1 MNVCLI
7 GYGLTSL
14 FLAKALA
21 NLDIGVTIHFE
32 KKRQF
37 LSKNRTLAIS
47 QDNFKFIEEKIIKL
61 KKIKLWP
68 VDKMEIYISKNKKN
82 LSKILDFNNSSSNL
96 FFVVKN
102 NDFYKLL
109 ENDLKK
115 NKKIKKKIIRNISF
129 YSKLFKSNSYDL
141 IINCESNNTISKNLF
156 YNKFYKDYKTISYVT
171 TIDHK
176 SCTNKNASQVFT
188 KLGPVAFLPV
198 SKNKTSVVYSIK
210 KQKIQNINTFSQNE
224 FKELIFEYNKNYKI
238 QSVGKFEKFNLNFSL
253 PRKYFENKILAFGD
267 NLHKVHPLAGQGF
280 NMTLRDIKTFIEII
294 TEKKMLGLEINN
306 SIFQEFQYKT
316 KHFNFLFAS
325 GIDFINGFFG
335 IENKY
340 FNDLSLRFFNKLNNN
355 KVFKDL
361 FIDYANKG
369 FKI

>member
-115 NKKIKKKIIRNISF
+115 NKKIKKK
-129 YSKLFKSNSYDL
+129 
-141 IINCESNNTISKNLF
+141 
-156 YNKFYKDYKTISYVT
+156 
-171 TIDHK
+171 
-176 SCTNKNASQVFT
+176 
-188 KLGPVAFLPV
+188 
-198 SKNKTSVVYSIK
+198 
-210 KQKIQNINTFSQNE
+210 
-224 FKELIFEYNKNYKI
+224 
-238 QSVGKFEKFNLNFSL
+238 
-253 PRKYFENKILAFGD
+253 
-267 NLHKVHPLAGQGF
+267 
-280 NMTLRDIKTFIEII
+280 
-294 TEKKMLGLEINN
+294 
-306 SIFQEFQYKT
+306 
-316 KHFNFLFAS
+316 
-325 GIDFINGFFG
+325 
-335 IENKY
+335 
-340 FNDLSLRFFNKLNNN
+340 
-355 KVFKDL
+355 
-361 FIDYANKG
+361 
-369 FKI
+369 

>member
-1 MNVCLI
+1 MI
-7 GYGLTSL
+7 KSLT
-14 FLAKALA
+14 
-21 NLDIGVTIHFE
+21 
-32 KKRQF
+32 
-37 LSKNRTLAIS
+37 
-47 QDNFKFIEEKIIKL
+47 
-61 KKIKLWP
+61 
-68 VDKMEIYISKNKKN
+68 
-82 LSKILDFNNSSSNL
+82 
-96 FFVVKN
+96 
-102 NDFYKLL
+102 
-109 ENDLKK
+109 
-115 NKKIKKKIIRNISF
+115 
-129 YSKLFKSNSYDL
+129 
-141 IINCESNNTISKNLF
+141 
-156 YNKFYKDYKTISYVT
+156 
-171 TIDHK
+171 
-176 SCTNKNASQVFT
+176 
-188 KLGPVAFLPV
+188 FLPV